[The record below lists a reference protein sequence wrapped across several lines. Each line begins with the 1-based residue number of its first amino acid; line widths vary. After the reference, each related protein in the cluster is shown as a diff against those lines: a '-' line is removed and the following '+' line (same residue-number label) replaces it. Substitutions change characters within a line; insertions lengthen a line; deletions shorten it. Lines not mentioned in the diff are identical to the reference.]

1 MKLIVG
7 LGNPGKKY
15 EHTRHNM
22 GFDCLDVLSDLT
34 NINIDNDD
42 FKGTYGKANILG
54 KTVILFKPTT
64 YMNLSGEALREI
76 VNFFKI
82 DIEDILVIYDEMALD
97 VGKIRIRPFG
107 SDGGHN
113 GMKNIIQHMG
123 SNKIKRIRI
132 GIGKPQYSSVDYV
145 LSKPSKEEQD
155 AINEAIYKAAK
166 AAFDFIK
173 EPFDKVMSKHN

>member
-22 GFDCLDVLSDLT
+22 GFDCLDVVSDLT
-34 NINIDNDD
+34 NIDIEIDD

-54 KTVILFKPTT
+54 ETVILLKPTT
-64 YMNLSGEALREI
+64 FMNLSGESVRAI

-82 DIEDILVIYDEMALD
+82 DVEDILVIYDEMAID
-97 VGKIRIRPFG
+97 VGEIRIKPFG

-113 GMKNIIQHMG
+113 GMKNIIQNLG
-123 SNKIKRIRI
+123 TNRFKRILHSHMQLI
-132 GIGKPQYSSVDYV
+132 
-145 LSKPSKEEQD
+145 
-155 AINEAIYKAAK
+155 
-166 AAFDFIK
+166 
-173 EPFDKVMSKHN
+173 